1 MRTFRINGAVGAILD
16 EYERAIEELQQTIE
30 SISEE
35 ELIIKVDL
43 ETKDEDCTSIQSILT
58 HVISSG
64 YNYAILVRKHFKE
77 ELDYQPKMTYKTVAE
92 YNIELSKMFEYNVAL
107 FASYPNLFDESNKDE
122 RIESRWGQIYDAEQ
136 LFEHAIVHVLRHRGQ
151 IEIFLME
158 LWS

>member
-1 MRTFRINGAVGAILD
+1 MKTFRINGAVGAILD

-43 ETKDEDCTSIQSILT
+43 ETKDEDCTSIQTILT
-58 HVISSG
+58 HIISSG
-64 YNYAILVRKHFKE
+64 YNYAILVRKHFRE
-77 ELDYQPKMTYKTVAE
+77 ELDYQPKITYKTVAE
-92 YNIELSKMFEYNVAL
+92 YNVELSKMFEYNVAL
-107 FASYPNLFDESNKDE
+107 FQSYPNLLDGSSGDKM
-122 RIESRWGQIYDAEQ
+122 ESRWGQVYDAEQ
-136 LFEHAIVHVLRHRGQ
+136 LFEHAIVHVLRHRRQ